1 MIQFSQ
7 KLTEAIFARWKAEGV
22 RFTARLLKETVPERA
37 LFVRASKKERPGV
50 IAGMKAWAE
59 RFGTQTETV
68 AAHTESGTLVFLCS
82 LEDAL
87 QIVQAIGV
95 PDRKAPPEKVAV
107 KMVLLRLKALKAK
120 IDDHNVQAAANA
132 ACSNRYSP
140 AGSTIV
146 IPAIPAELP
155 GKGALRDWLR
165 ATPGL
170 GIGSKRDTMVRRK
183 LEDLEEVLDRADIT
197 DEAVTTAVRC
207 LAVGGVMTE

>member
-7 KLTEAIFARWKAEGV
+7 KLTETIFARWKAEGV

-37 LFVRASKKERPGV
+37 LFVKAHKKERSGV
-50 IAGMKAWAE
+50 IAGMSAWAN
-59 RFGTQTETV
+59 RFGTQTEASV
-68 AAHTESGTLVFLCS
+68 AHTETGTIVFLCS
-82 LEDAL
+82 VEKAL

-95 PDRKAPPEKVAV
+95 PDRKAPPEKVAT

-120 IDDHNVQAAANA
+120 IDDHNVQAAANV

-146 IPAIPAELP
+146 IPAIPPELP
-155 GKGALRDWLR
+155 GKVALRDWLK
-165 ATPGL
+165 AAPGL
-170 GIGSKRDTMVRRK
+170 GIGSKRDTMARRK
-183 LEDLEEVLDRADIT
+183 LLDLEKVLDRADIT